1 MTGVYLSLN
10 QGVTE
15 VKDYYKRETKNVLS
29 VRAKDFRAKI
39 DIKPQDLL
47 EINLKSDTS
56 NAKLYEAGN
65 IVARYYEADK
75 LPSSEYLRA
84 DIFYFLKLYEEL
96 NFNDIQ
102 IDEEKGLSATERK
115 QYRLH
120 FRIERNSSISKKVK
134 EAKGYICE
142 ACNFDFKTTY
152 GDLGKNFIEAHHLI
166 PISTL
171 KIGQFQI
178 NIIRDFAVLCSNC
191 HSMIHKLENP
201 SNIENFKLHIS
212 QA

>member
-1 MTGVYLSLN
+1 M
-10 QGVTE
+10 
-15 VKDYYKRETKNVLS
+15 
-29 VRAKDFRAKI
+29 
-39 DIKPQDLL
+39 
-47 EINLKSDTS
+47 
-56 NAKLYEAGN
+56 
-65 IVARYYEADK
+65 
-75 LPSSEYLRA
+75 RA

-102 IDEEKGLSATERK
+102 IDEEKALTATERK

-142 ACNFDFKTTY
+142 ACNFDFKTKY

-166 PISTL
+166 PISSL
-171 KIGQFQI
+171 NIGQFQI
-178 NIIRDFAVLCSNC
+178 NIVRDFAVLCSNC

-201 SNIENFKLHIS
+201 SDIEQLKMLINTNK
-212 QA
+212 